1 MKETLEPQTCET
13 SILMRLTHSPQ
24 SIPVGARTSPWR
36 RALPFLLL
44 AAACGGDGATAPDA
58 MDPVLHQLLAAAR
71 VTPVDPPPAQDPA
84 LVALGRA
91 LMFDKILSGNRDI
104 SCATCHD
111 PAAHTSD
118 ALSLSIG
125 TGGVGAGPARAL
137 GTARQFIPRNAP
149 ELFNRGYPEFT
160 SMFWDGR
167 VARGADGGLDTPAG
181 AALPA
186 GLSGPLAAQAMFP
199 VFTRLEMRGH
209 PGDVDRFGAPNELAA
224 LGDDDPSPVWA
235 ALMTR
240 LLAIDGYVTLFQA
253 AYPGVPL
260 DQLGFQHAA
269 NAIAAFETAAF
280 ASSGS
285 PFDDYLRGADDAL
298 SPAAKRGALLFF
310 NNPGCVQCH
319 RGPQLSDQKFHN
331 IGVPQVGPGFGP
343 AAPQDFGRGGVSGA
357 DDDRYLFRTPPLRNV
372 ELTGPWMHDGAY
384 TTLTAAVRHYLDPH
398 KSLTG
403 FDAGGLRA
411 ELRGTYLNDPAT
423 LQAMLQTLDS
433 TVREPA
439 PLSDAQVDELVTFLR
454 ALTDPAAADLGAVVP
469 ASVPSGLPVGE

>member
-167 VARGADGGLDTPAG
+167 VARGRGPRHPGRSRASRRAQR
-181 AALPA
+181 AA
-186 GLSGPLAAQAMFP
+186 
-199 VFTRLEMRGH
+199 RR
-209 PGDVDRFGAPNELAA
+209 PGDVPGLHSTGDAGAP
-224 LGDDDPSPVWA
+224 
-235 ALMTR
+235 R
-240 LLAIDGYVTLFQA
+240 
-253 AYPGVPL
+253 
-260 DQLGFQHAA
+260 
-269 NAIAAFETAAF
+269 
-280 ASSGS
+280 
-285 PFDDYLRGADDAL
+285 R
-298 SPAAKRGALLFF
+298 R
-310 NNPGCVQCH
+310 
-319 RGPQLSDQKFHN
+319 R
-331 IGVPQVGPGFGP
+331 
-343 AAPQDFGRGGVSGA
+343 
-357 DDDRYLFRTPPLRNV
+357 PLRRP
-372 ELTGPWMHDGAY
+372 E
-384 TTLTAAVRHYLDPH
+384 
-398 KSLTG
+398 
-403 FDAGGLRA
+403 
-411 ELRGTYLNDPAT
+411 
-423 LQAMLQTLDS
+423 
-433 TVREPA
+433 
-439 PLSDAQVDELVTFLR
+439 
-454 ALTDPAAADLGAVVP
+454 
-469 ASVPSGLPVGE
+469 

>member
-1 MKETLEPQTCET
+1 MKETLEPQTSDT
-13 SILMRLTHSPQ
+13 SVLMRLTHSPK
-24 SIPVGARTSPWR
+24 SIPTGGRASPWR
-36 RALPFLLL
+36 GALPILLL
-44 AAACGGDGATAPDA
+44 AAACGGDSATAPDA
-58 MDPVLHQLLAAAR
+58 VDPVLHQLLAAAH
-71 VTPVDPPPAQDPA
+71 VTPIDPPPVQNPA

-111 PAAHTSD
+111 PVAHTSD
-118 ALSLSIG
+118 GLSLSIG
-125 TGGVGAGPARAL
+125 TGGIGAGSARAL

-149 ELFNRGYPEFT
+149 DLFNRGYPEFT

-167 VARGADGGLDTPAG
+167 VAHRADGGFDTPAG
-181 AALPA
+181 AALLA

-199 VFTRLEMRGH
+199 VFTRQEMRGH
-209 PGDVDRFGAPNELAA
+209 PGDLDRFGTPNELAA
-224 LGDDDPSPVWA
+224 LPDDDPSAVWA
-235 ALMTR
+235 ALMKR

-253 AYPGVPL
+253 AYPGTPL

-280 ASSGS
+280 ASTGS

-310 NNPGCVQCH
+310 HSPGCAQCH
-319 RGPQLSDQKFHN
+319 LGPHLSDQKFHN
-331 IGVPQVGPGFGP
+331 IGIPQLGPGFGP
-343 AAPQDFGRGGVSGA
+343 AAPQDLGRAGVSGDA
-357 DDDRYLFRTPPLRNV
+357 AERYLFRTPPLRNV

-384 TTLTAAVRHYLDPH
+384 TTLTAAIRHYLDPR
-398 KSLTG
+398 KSLIA
-403 FDAGGLRA
+403 FDPAGLRA
-411 ELRGTYLNDPAT
+411 ELRETYLNDPAT

-433 TVREPA
+433 KMREPA
-439 PLSDAQVDELVTFLR
+439 DLSDAQVDDLGAFLR
-454 ALTDPAAADLGAVVP
+454 ALTDPAAADLGAVAP